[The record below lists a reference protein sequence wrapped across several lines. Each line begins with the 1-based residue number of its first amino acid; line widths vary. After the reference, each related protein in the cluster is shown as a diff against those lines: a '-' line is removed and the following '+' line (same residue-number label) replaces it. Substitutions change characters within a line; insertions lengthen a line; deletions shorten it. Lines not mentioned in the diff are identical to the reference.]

1 MSSSASPAS
10 PRRSPRVISVK
21 NERRV
26 ETQSN
31 QFLREAVTLVSQ
43 PPPRLG
49 AMLAAP
55 EGPPSVKQQHRIAN
69 ECNQILR
76 QAITLVS
83 QPPPGLGAM
92 LAAPTEAPSVKQ
104 ERRRAKLLHNK
115 NEKKKQIDES
125 NSILDDII
133 EIADQQLVNSQ
144 KLLSL
149 ALKLKQK
156 RVNRKLNKFL
166 AKMTRARKLTFDK

>member
-1 MSSSASPAS
+1 MSSPSSS

-21 NERRV
+21 HERRV
-26 ETQSN
+26 AIECN
-31 QFLREAVTLVSQ
+31 QILREAATLVSQ
-43 PPPRLG
+43 PPPCLG

-55 EGPPSVKQQHRIAN
+55 EGPPSVKQQHRIAI

-76 QAITLVS
+76 QAATLAL
-83 QPPPGLGAM
+83 QPPFLGAM
-92 LAAPTEAPSVKQ
+92 LAAPEGPPSVKQ

-156 RVNRKLNKFL
+156 RVNRKLNRFL